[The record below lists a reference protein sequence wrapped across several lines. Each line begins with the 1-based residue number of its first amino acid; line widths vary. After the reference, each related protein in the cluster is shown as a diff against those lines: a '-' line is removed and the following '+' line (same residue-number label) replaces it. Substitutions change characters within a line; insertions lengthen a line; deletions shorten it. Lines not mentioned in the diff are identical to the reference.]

1 MSADLHEHVKRLN
14 YARIVQMCVEC
25 LHCSDIGYRH
35 TYTHSAWNAYVTY
48 MTLYLY
54 SYSYYLHILTHI
66 CMHIFYIPYR
76 PPILPLLSYSQPLYQ
91 RLTSIH
97 KHQFSHHYPKDR
109 LYINKPHPSFL
120 PLLRPLAS

>member
-1 MSADLHEHVKRLN
+1 MSADLHKHVKKLN
-14 YARIVQMCVEC
+14 YTRIVQMCVEC

-66 CMHIFYIPYR
+66 CMYIFLYSLQAARTATIVIFTATVPETHIN
-76 PPILPLLSYSQPLYQ
+76 SQ
-91 RLTSIH
+91 TSILSPLSKGQTLH
-97 KHQFSHHYPKDR
+97 KQTT
-109 LYINKPHPSFL
+109 SFL
-120 PLLRPLAS
+120 PSSPPALS